1 VPILSRM
8 TRPTGLIDGSKRF
21 FGAPFGA
28 ALLGG
33 LVVGVLGWIAIAA
46 GWIEGDD
53 DGGTTLSAAPLTRPA
68 ADRDDGRDPLVG
80 QIYDRVSPGVAFV
93 QADTGPQEPSA
104 LNPFPQPE
112 GGTASGSGF
121 VIDEEGHILTNA
133 HVVEGARDIQVKLG
147 EDEDPI
153 DAELVGRDASTDV
166 AVLRVDP
173 GDTDLQPLALG
184 SSSDL
189 QVGDPVVAIGNPFGL
204 ERTVTTG
211 IVSALQRQ
219 IEAPN
224 GFTIS
229 DVIQT
234 DAAIN
239 PGNSGGALLDQN
251 GRVIGINSQI
261 ATAGGGGSVGVGFA
275 VPIDTARDVA
285 NQIIDT
291 GSVEHAFLGV
301 SGTDVTSEVADALNL
316 DVDEGALVQR
326 VVPDGPADQAGIEA
340 GDQQVAVAGQQ
351 VVAGGDVI
359 TAVDGEPV
367 ASMDDVIA
375 AVNARQAGDELA
387 LGVNRDGETRDV
399 TVELGERPAQARS

>member
-1 VPILSRM
+1 M
-8 TRPTGLIDGSKRF
+8 TQPIDGLRRF
-21 FGAPFGA
+21 FRAPFGS

-33 LVVGVLGWIAIAA
+33 LVVGLLGWVAIAA
-46 GWIEGDD
+46 GWIDGDD
-53 DGGTTLSAAPLTRPA
+53 DGGSQLSAAPLTRPA
-68 ADRDDGRDPLVG
+68 ADRDDSRDALVG
-80 QIYDRVSPGVAFV
+80 EIYDRVAPGVAFV
-93 QADTGPQEPSA
+93 QADTAPQQPSS
-104 LNPFPQPE
+104 LDPFPQPE

-121 VIDEEGHILTNA
+121 VIDDEGHILTNA
-133 HVVEGARDIQVKLG
+133 HVVEGARDIQVTLG
-147 EDEDPI
+147 EDEDPV
-153 DAELVGRDASTDV
+153 DAELVGKDTSTDV
-166 AVLRVDP
+166 AVLQVDP
-173 GDTDLQPLALG
+173 DDAELHPLTLG

-219 IEAPN
+219 IDAPN

-251 GRVIGINSQI
+251 GEVIGINSQI

-285 NQIIDT
+285 NQILDT
-291 GSVEHAFLGV
+291 GEVEHAFLGI
-301 SGTDVTSEVADALNL
+301 SGADVTPEIADALNL
-316 DVDEGALVQR
+316 SVDEGALVQR
-326 VVPDGPADQAGIEA
+326 VVADGPADQAGIQA
-340 GDQQVAVAGQQ
+340 GDQEVAVAGQQ
-351 VVAGGDVI
+351 LVAGGDVI

-367 ASMDDVIA
+367 TGMDDVIA
-375 AVNARQAGDELA
+375 AVNTKQAGDEVTLQIE
-387 LGVNRDGETRDV
+387 RDGESQDV
-399 TVELGERPAQARS
+399 AVELGERPAQARG

>member
-1 VPILSRM
+1 MAQPSGFISGV
-8 TRPTGLIDGSKRF
+8 GRF
-21 FGAPFGA
+21 LRAPFGS

-33 LVVGVLGWIAIAA
+33 LVVGLFGWIAIAA
-46 GWIEGDD
+46 GWIDSDD
-53 DGGTTLSAAPLTRPA
+53 DGGSSLSAAPLTRPA
-68 ADRDDGRDPLVG
+68 ADRDDGRDALVG
-80 QIYDRVSPGVAFV
+80 EIYDRVSPGVAFV
-93 QADTGPQEPSA
+93 QADRGPQEPSA
-104 LNPFPQPE
+104 LNPFPQPD
-112 GGTASGSGF
+112 GATASGSGF
-121 VIDEEGHILTNA
+121 VIDDEGHILTNA
-133 HVVEGARDIQVKLG
+133 HVVDGAGDIQVTLG
-147 EDEDPI
+147 EDEDPV
-153 DAELVGRDASTDV
+153 DAELVGKDTSTDV
-166 AVLRVDP
+166 AVLQVDP
-173 GDTDLQPLALG
+173 DDTELHPLTLG
-184 SSSDL
+184 SSSEL

-239 PGNSGGALLDQN
+239 PGNSGGALLDQD
-251 GRVIGINSQI
+251 GQVIGINSQI

-285 NQIIDT
+285 NQILDT
-291 GSVEHAFLGV
+291 GDVEHAFLGI
-301 SGTDVTSEVADALNL
+301 SGTDLTPEIADALNL

-340 GDQQVAVAGQQ
+340 GDQQVSAGGQQ
-351 VVAGGDVI
+351 IVAGGDVI

-367 ASMDDVIA
+367 TAMDDVIA
-375 AVNARQAGDELA
+375 AVNTKQAGDEVTLE
-387 LGVNRDGETRDV
+387 VNRDGESQDV
-399 TVELGERPAQARS
+399 TVELGERPAQARN